1 MTKVVELLNGRILK
15 SDHLH
20 RAVPGDGHD
29 RPQRMR
35 AIEGGAKVVAP
46 VVRIAVSDIQP
57 ARGTVVDI
65 LTLGIGDVA
74 DVTLA
79 VAPPHFKGQI
89 HVAVVLGVSVDQPG
103 LLHRLDQLDRLR
115 HRLAWQNLRQHM
127 LARLQAT
134 NGKGSMLGR
143 IVRQHDGVHVILDEV
158 IKGLK
163 ARNVQSSI
171 LGVLTRQ
178 VQQWRILI
186 TDCHQFRLGVMQQ
199 YLNHGVAPGTSEHAN
214 TQFSFHDIPF
224 LWYEYQRSHSQ
235 YRDIYLRLRCFLCR
249 QEPVINVMQKSRS
262 RNAQVPAGQY
272 T

>member
-1 MTKVVELLNGRILK
+1 
-15 SDHLH
+15 
-20 RAVPGDGHD
+20 
-29 RPQRMR
+29 
-35 AIEGGAKVVAP
+35 
-46 VVRIAVSDIQP
+46 
-57 ARGTVVDI
+57 
-65 LTLGIGDVA
+65 
-74 DVTLA
+74 
-79 VAPPHFKGQI
+79 
-89 HVAVVLGVSVDQPG
+89 
-103 LLHRLDQLDRLR
+103 
-115 HRLAWQNLRQHM
+115 M

-163 ARNVQSSI
+163 ARNVQSRI

-178 VQQWRILI
+178 VKQWRILI
-186 TDCHQFRLGVMQQ
+186 TEQ